1 MALPAA
7 IRFCATV
14 LFLCACNATA
24 TSVAGSMVNTSVAAG
39 VAAVRRVEGDCYGPC
54 TPGTAC
60 NHVSGLCE
68 RAPCGGQ
75 CLPGERCEESWV
87 GAVKCVGA
95 GGLAIERAVA
105 PPASSATGPGSIP
118 SAAVA
123 PPSPEI
129 EPPLPE
135 TAPIEDWV
143 SKTIPLD
150 LLGSSGPSDAKLPDY
165 PAPEQPPPR

>member
-1 MALPAA
+1 MARPVA
-7 IRFCATV
+7 IR
-14 LFLCACNATA
+14 LCAAVLLLSACNTTA
-24 TSVAGSMVNTSVAAG
+24 TTVAGSMVTPSVAAG

-105 PPASSATGPGSIP
+105 PPPSSATGPGSIP

-135 TAPIEDWV
+135 TAPIEDWL
-143 SKTIPLD
+143 SKPIPLD
-150 LLGSSGPSDAKLPDY
+150 LLGDSGPSDAKLPY
-165 PAPEQPPPR
+165 LTPEQPPPR